1 MINISKTKDSDAIL
15 DLRILASAFL
25 FCKRES
31 NRFELFKFEDEMAAI
46 IIKPLNE
53 ARPLLL
59 IYNVAKGSLIYT
71 TSFENLYISLLH
83 ILIK

>member
-46 IIKPLNE
+46 IIKTLND
-53 ARPLLL
+53 ASLYFFYVAQSCL
-59 IYNVAKGSLIYT
+59 IYLDT
-71 TSFENLYISLLH
+71 TSF
-83 ILIK
+83 

>member
-59 IYNVAKGSLIYT
+59 IYYVAQRKFNIYHFIRKLIYIT
-71 TSFENLYISLLH
+71 IAYIN
-83 ILIK
+83 

>member
-46 IIKPLNE
+46 LIKPLNE

-59 IYNVAKGSLIYT
+59 IY
-71 TSFENLYISLLH
+71 YIAQRKFNKLKYLKNYWKK
-83 ILIK
+83 L